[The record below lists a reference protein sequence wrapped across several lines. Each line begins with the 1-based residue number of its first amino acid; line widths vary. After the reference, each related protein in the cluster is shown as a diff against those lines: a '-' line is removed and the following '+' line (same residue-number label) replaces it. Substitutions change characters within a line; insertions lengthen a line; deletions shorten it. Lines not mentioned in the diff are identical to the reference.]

1 MEQQPETVSF
11 SEFKAE
17 MDAKNEAYEFI
28 LSMRL
33 YNEFV
38 AFCKYSRARNK
49 RLKMLEENARK

>member
-11 SEFKAE
+11 SEFKTE

-33 YNEFV
+33 YDEFV

-49 RLKMLEENARK
+49 RIKMLEENERK